1 MPGGGAGPRAA
12 DENDARVLLTG
23 DALITGHM
31 LSAHTG
37 PQELMGFFHHDE
49 AGMDGS
55 LDVIAA
61 VDADVIVPG
70 HGPVHRG
77 SPADAVAEIR
87 RRRTPR

>member
-1 MPGGGAGPRAA
+1 
-12 DENDARVLLTG
+12 
-23 DALITGHM
+23 M

-49 AGMDGS
+49 AGMDAS